1 MKVILHGENTE
12 GSRSEFIHL
21 KTSDSKKEKRE
32 LVGKELDE
40 TALTQ
45 AIESDSLFGDSTS
58 IFIEN
63 LFSPLGKKIK
73 RAAAYADILK
83 KADKQITIVLW
94 ESKVL
99 GKEILGLLEPE
110 LSVRVFSYPK
120 IVFSFLDSLQPGGS
134 RKSLVLLDELLSTE
148 AAELVWSMLISRVRI
163 LMQIKDSVI
172 PERMSSW
179 QASRLTN
186 QARLFTMDKLL
197 TMHNTLLAT
206 EYSLKNGSSPF
217 TIAER
222 IQQLIVQI

>member
-1 MKVILHGENTE
+1 MKVVLHGENTE
-12 GSRSEFIHL
+12 GSRNEFIRL
-21 KTSDSKKEKRE
+21 KTSDAKQDKRE

-45 AIESDSLFGDSTS
+45 AIESDSLFGDATS
-58 IFIEN
+58 IYIEN
-63 LFSPLGKKIK
+63 LFSPLGKKVK

-83 KADKQITIVLW
+83 KADKQTTIVLW
-94 ESKVL
+94 EPKVL

-110 LSVRVFSYPK
+110 LSVRVFTYPK

-134 RKSLVLLDELLSTE
+134 KKSLAILDELLSTE

-163 LMQIKDSVI
+163 LMQMKDSVT

-206 EYSLKNGSSPF
+206 EYSLKNGSSPY
-217 TIAER
+217 TTAEL
-222 IQQLIVQI
+222 IQELIVQI